1 MVALECVRVR
11 LIASDCVC
19 WLLRLMAV
27 GAEGSYFD
35 GLHLHL
41 CIDLDASCTLDA
53 YAQVRL
59 PLIATGS
66 ASDLPPISLRSP
78 LIASDLPPISL
89 NGWAPFDACA
99 CAGHNLGV
107 LVNKPDCN

>member
-1 MVALECVRVR
+1 
-11 LIASDCVC
+11 
-19 WLLRLMAV
+19 MAV

-41 CIDLDASCTLDA
+41 CVDLDASCTLDA

-66 ASDLPPISLRSP
+66 ASDLPPISL
-78 LIASDLPPISL
+78 D
-89 NGWAPFDACA
+89 GWAPLDACA

-107 LVNKPDCN
+107 LVIKPDCV